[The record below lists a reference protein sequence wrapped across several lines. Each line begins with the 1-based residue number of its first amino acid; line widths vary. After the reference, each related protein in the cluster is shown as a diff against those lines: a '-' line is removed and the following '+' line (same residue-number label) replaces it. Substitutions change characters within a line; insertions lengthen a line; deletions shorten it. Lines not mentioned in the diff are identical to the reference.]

1 MREKLRF
8 GIVGLGSIAKT
19 HAEVISSLDNA
30 ELVSAFHK
38 NKEKADSFAASYGAK
53 GYSDLDSFLS
63 SGIDVLTVTTPSAVR
78 CEYALPAMER
88 GISVLLEK
96 PMDVSPDKAKLMI
109 ETAER
114 CGITLGV
121 IFQNRFSPLNKEI
134 RKAVESGRLGKRILS
149 SAYVKWF
156 RSQEYYDS
164 GAWRGTKEIDGG
176 GCLMNQA
183 IHGLDLLLSLSSPL
197 KDVLSFSA
205 LLNHERIDV
214 EDTLVSS
221 LRFSDG
227 SLGGFECSTAAY
239 PGSERRIE
247 LIGSSGTIIAEDDRI
262 ITWSFE
268 KESSEDEEIRRR
280 FSSSLS
286 GPANSPAVA
295 LDNHR
300 AQYVDFIDAILHGRR
315 PAVDGREGLKSLLAV
330 DAIYRSAESGKMVTL
345 CS

>member
-1 MREKLRF
+1 MSLHVESSRWTHISTSGISSSRISIRCPSYDGVIMREKLRF

-38 NKEKADSFAASYGAK
+38 NKEKADSFASSYGAK

-134 RKAVESGRLGKRILS
+134 RKASKGNG
-149 SAYVKWF
+149 
-156 RSQEYYDS
+156 
-164 GAWRGTKEIDGG
+164 
-176 GCLMNQA
+176 
-183 IHGLDLLLSLSSPL
+183 
-197 KDVLSFSA
+197 
-205 LLNHERIDV
+205 RIDIRQGRRKRYRM
-214 EDTLVSS
+214 S
-221 LRFSDG
+221 LRRH
-227 SLGGFECSTAAY
+227 C
-239 PGSERRIE
+239 
-247 LIGSSGTIIAEDDRI
+247 
-262 ITWSFE
+262 
-268 KESSEDEEIRRR
+268 
-280 FSSSLS
+280 
-286 GPANSPAVA
+286 
-295 LDNHR
+295 
-300 AQYVDFIDAILHGRR
+300 
-315 PAVDGREGLKSLLAV
+315 LKSEQL
-330 DAIYRSAESGKMVTL
+330 K
-345 CS
+345 